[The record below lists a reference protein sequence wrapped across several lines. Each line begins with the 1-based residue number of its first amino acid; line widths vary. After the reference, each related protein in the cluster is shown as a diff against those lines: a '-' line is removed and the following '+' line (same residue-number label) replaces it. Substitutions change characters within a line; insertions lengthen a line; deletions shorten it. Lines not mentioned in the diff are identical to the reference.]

1 MVELKRGDDSTRH
14 FSALPHRFY
23 LLSAHLDSIFFEF
36 RFHHVFILN
45 DLLHR
50 FPKEF
55 ALIPG
60 PTVVG

>member
-1 MVELKRGDDSTRH
+1 LRTEWVIVIGYTEKTFPENLI
-14 FSALPHRFY
+14 

-36 RFHHVFILN
+36 RHHHVFILK
-45 DLLHR
+45 DRSYRLAR
-50 FPKEF
+50 EF